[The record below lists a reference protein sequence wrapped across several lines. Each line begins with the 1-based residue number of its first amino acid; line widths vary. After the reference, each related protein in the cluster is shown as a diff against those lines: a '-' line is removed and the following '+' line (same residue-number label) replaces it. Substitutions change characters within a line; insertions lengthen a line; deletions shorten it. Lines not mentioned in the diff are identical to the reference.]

1 MRSECYARVEC
12 ASAILDAGREV
23 TSGSG
28 CLIAQNNG
36 LASMEAKEEWDELES
51 KWESFSARA
60 RLDDTSEDVGVALGV
75 LGEELKRGYA
85 RIKAALTA
93 K

>member
-1 MRSECYARVEC
+1 MTKTTGLMQDLEKTRDELRVK
-12 ASAILDAGREV
+12 LH
-23 TSGSG
+23 
-28 CLIAQNNG
+28 

-60 RLDDTSEDVGVALGV
+60 RLDDTSEDVGAALGV